1 MEHNGGNAFLRGAM
15 PLLEKTTTNCT
26 TARTYGLSYGEG
38 HMGLGMGHKTM
49 VGFIV
54 VSEFHIHSCICAL
67 FVVDL
72 RCSAKKMKV
81 LTS

>member
-1 MEHNGGNAFLRGAM
+1 MPFLKRNIRENYYK
-15 PLLEKTTTNCT
+15 LYYSCT
-26 TARTYGLSYGEG
+26 PRTYGLSYGEG
-38 HMGLGMGHKTM
+38 HMGLAMGHKTM

-54 VSEFHIHSCICAL
+54 VIEFHIHSCICAL